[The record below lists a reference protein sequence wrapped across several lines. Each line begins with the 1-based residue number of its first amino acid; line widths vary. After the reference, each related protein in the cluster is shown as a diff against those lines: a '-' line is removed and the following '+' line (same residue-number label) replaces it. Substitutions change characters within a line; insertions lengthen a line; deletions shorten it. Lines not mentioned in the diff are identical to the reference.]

1 MQTSRGVQFAEGW
14 LRHEMDIRLL
24 TNRQLAESAGVSN
37 FTVSQAC
44 NGRVA
49 KESAAKILAALRR
62 LPVVLGAEE
71 ALA

>member
-1 MQTSRGVQFAEGW
+1 MQTSRGVQFTDGW
-14 LRHEMDIRLL
+14 LRHQMNLRLL
-24 TNRQLAESAGVSN
+24 TNRQLAEATGLSP

-49 KESAAKILAALRR
+49 KESAAKIFAALRR
-62 LPVVLGAEE
+62 FPIIESAEE